1 MALSLKGN
9 KIPYILL
16 GALVLFAIVTIFRSG
31 KEAPAPQA
39 MTAVPTPSV
48 EASAPAADGDTP
60 QDTLRTLTSELKQV
74 HISLAQV
81 SKENT
86 ELRERNERLLRDR
99 NQTVD
104 EVARKVGEQI
114 STESGPMGGVLT
126 RLTQMET
133 RLAGY
138 DVAGG
143 GVRAGGNAAGAN
155 GIPGG
160 FGYEG
165 GGAPAGGANAWAHP
179 AATTWVEPMGRTVAP
194 APGSGNNAAPTQ
206 VAYTDPLDALPP
218 TGAGVSS
225 GAYAGSATA
234 PGAAQRSSTAAPVAE
249 TEPWFTVPENATLI
263 GSTTMTALIGRVPV
277 NGKVTDPV
285 PFKALI
291 GRPNLAANGL
301 DVPDEVV
308 GMVVS
313 GKAIGDWTLSCVY
326 GNVESV
332 TFLFADGTIRTVS
345 NRRSN
350 SAGSST
356 GVSEDRIAWL
366 SDDRGV
372 PCIGGSKITNAP
384 AWITTQVGIQ
394 TLGIAAEAAA
404 AAQTTT
410 STSSLTGGATSSV
423 TGDQGKYILGKS
435 ASGAANEL
443 SNWITARMANSFDAI
458 FVQAGVR
465 VALHMDRAIELDKL
479 PDARKLDYR
488 RARAAQ
494 SRVTARLD

>member
-39 MTAVPTPSV
+39 MKAVPTP
-48 EASAPAADGDTP
+48 AADISAPVADGDTP

-81 SKENT
+81 SKEND
-86 ELRERNERLLRDR
+86 ELRDRNERLLRDR
-99 NQTVD
+99 NQTVE

-114 STESGPMGGVLT
+114 ATDSGPMGGVLT
-126 RLTQMET
+126 RLNQMET
-133 RLAGY
+133 RLANV

-143 GVRAGGNAAGAN
+143 GARAGAN

-165 GGAPAGGANAWAHP
+165 GGALAPAGGANAWAHP

-194 APGSGNNAAPTQ
+194 APGSGNNAAATQ

-218 TGAGVSS
+218 TGAGISS
-225 GAYAGSATA
+225 GPYTGSATA
-234 PGAAQRSSTAAPVAE
+234 PGAAQRTSAAAPVAE
-249 TEPWFTVPENATLI
+249 AEPWFTVPENATLI

-345 NRRSN
+345 NRRGN
-350 SAGSST
+350 SAGSSP

-410 STSSLTGGATSSV
+410 TSSALTGGATSSV